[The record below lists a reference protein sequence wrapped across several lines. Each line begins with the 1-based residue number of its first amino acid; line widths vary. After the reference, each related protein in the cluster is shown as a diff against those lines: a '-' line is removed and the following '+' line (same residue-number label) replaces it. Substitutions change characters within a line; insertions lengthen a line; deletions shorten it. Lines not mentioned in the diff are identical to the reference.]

1 VTEIDETD
9 VDTSD
14 YLSSNNAPSWNSQLL
29 HHVYQM
35 DEGMMER
42 EDVRAEQ
49 QAESV
54 IRGTESLIVMERKGT
69 LQTQP
74 SFFNDQESD
83 DSDDD
88 KAEKATKQMDR
99 KTMQQILRQHSGHDL
114 ESNGTVGEKSSIPDR
129 DDGDIMSADIIGGE
143 PDCEE
148 EFVFQYEVCT
158 RSNLFTSLCRSLED
172 DEVHQTDEEGNENGE
187 VIAFL

>member
-54 IRGTESLIVMERKGT
+54 IRGTESIIVMERKGT
-69 LQTQP
+69 FQTQP

-148 EFVFQYEVCT
+148 EFVFQYGVCIWEQ
-158 RSNLFTSLCRSLED
+158 LIYFGL
-172 DEVHQTDEEGNENGE
+172 
-187 VIAFL
+187 

>member
-1 VTEIDETD
+1 MD
-9 VDTSD
+9 VDNSD
-14 YLSSNNAPSWNSQLL
+14 YASSNNAYPAWNSQLP
-29 HHVYQM
+29 HHFHQM

-49 QAESV
+49 QAESA
-54 IRGTESLIVMERKGT
+54 IRGTESVIATERKGT
-69 LQTQP
+69 LQTQS

-88 KAEKATKQMDR
+88 KIGKATKNMDR

-114 ESNGTVGEKSSIPDR
+114 ESNGAVGNKSSTPDR
-129 DDGDIMSADIIGGE
+129 DDGDGGDIMGADIIGGE

-148 EFVFQYEVCT
+148 EFVFQYSAHFLPQNSLHIFVEVSKK
-158 RSNLFTSLCRSLED
+158 RKFQFSKLLMRREMKLVN
-172 DEVHQTDEEGNENGE
+172 
-187 VIAFL
+187 